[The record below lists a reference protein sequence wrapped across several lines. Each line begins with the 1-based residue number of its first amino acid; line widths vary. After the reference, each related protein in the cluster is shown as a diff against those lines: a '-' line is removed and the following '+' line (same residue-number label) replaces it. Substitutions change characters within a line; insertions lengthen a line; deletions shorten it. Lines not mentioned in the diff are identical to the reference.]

1 MIECL
6 YVGLGGFLGAVCR
19 YLVSLIPLRTE
30 SGFPILTLFI
40 NIAGAFAVGLIAG
53 LTTKEFALSQNA
65 VLFLKVGLCG
75 GFTTFS
81 AFSLE
86 TVTLMRNGSYGVAA
100 AYALLSV
107 IFGVL
112 AAFGAQFLTVD

>member
-30 SGFPILTLFI
+30 SGFPVLTFFI